1 MFFEKGDL
9 VFDTKHP
16 GRHGFVCEVLIGKN
30 SDRDYLEV
38 RWLNFPWGNPHT
50 RTLEIPKD
58 ITILAKGNKNEK

>member
-9 VFDTKHP
+9 VCETKP
-16 GRHGFVCEVLIGKN
+16 PNRRGYICEVLTGKN

-50 RTLEIPKD
+50 RTLEFPKHM
-58 ITILAKGNKNEK
+58 IILAKGNKNEK

>member
-9 VFDTKHP
+9 VCDSKWA
-16 GRHGFVCEVLIGKN
+16 GSYGYVIEVLTGKN
-30 SDRDYLEV
+30 NDRDYLEV

-50 RTLEIPKD
+50 RTLELPKD